1 MRRDLDEHVDV
12 IALQGTVDDGRGHLG
27 ANRFMISRTRGRTY
41 PLNAEPDEEELS
53 RLRSHNSHRERLK
66 TYTKPYTVLDL
77 RKIMLYCSITYGSLV
92 PLKICCPL
100 GVRVRVPPSAPAIC
114 ETRRAIAPTEQLRP
128 TIT

>member
-66 TYTKPYTVLDL
+66 T
-77 RKIMLYCSITYGSLV
+77 
-92 PLKICCPL
+92 
-100 GVRVRVPPSAPAIC
+100 
-114 ETRRAIAPTEQLRP
+114 
-128 TIT
+128 

>member
-92 PLKICCPL
+92 PLKICF
-100 GVRVRVPPSAPAIC
+100 PSGSAGSSPAIR
-114 ETRRAIAPTEQLRP
+114 TTFLKDG
-128 TIT
+128 

>member
-1 MRRDLDEHVDV
+1 MRRDFDEHVDV

-66 TYTKPYTVLDL
+66 TYTKPYTVLDHWKL
-77 RKIMLYCSITYGSLV
+77 MLHYSNTYGSLV
-92 PLKICCPL
+92 PLKICF
-100 GVRVRVPPSAPAIC
+100 PSGSAGSSPAIR
-114 ETRRAIAPTEQLRP
+114 T
-128 TIT
+128 TIYCYG